1 MEHSTEEVSEQCKSE
16 RIQKMHR
23 RVCRIKAREKTEVKY
38 MQAWE
43 EKLLE
48 RQKEKRELL
57 RKMNHKMSIEEIADV
72 LDMDVSKVKD
82 IIEEQYDTED

>member
-1 MEHSTEEVSEQCKSE
+1 MGRK
-16 RIQKMHR
+16 I
-23 RVCRIKAREKTEVKY
+23 AGKTK
-38 MQAWE
+38 
-43 EKLLE
+43 
-48 RQKEKRELL
+48 